1 MGGIHDFCIDMK
13 TRAQM
18 SELAAMD
25 RNESAIAAAKAL
37 EAGRALLAKVT
48 GVSGKREGAKVA
60 MHALGGVIANPAE
73 FWAGACVLEA
83 GKGADDLAALCH
95 SIDYASARL
104 AVGDYDF
111 ARQSLIG
118 QSQWLSVLAV
128 KLSARAEDET
138 RQDKATPLY
147 KLAMQAQRQAVQALA
162 TAAALNKLE
171 GADCVGI
178 SED

>member
-1 MGGIHDFCIDMK
+1 
-13 TRAQM
+13 M
-18 SELAAMD
+18 SELAEMD

-60 MHALGGVIANPAE
+60 MHVLGGVIANPAE

-83 GKGADDLAALCH
+83 WKDADEFAVLSH

-111 ARQSLIG
+111 SRQSLIG

-128 KLSARAEDET
+128 KLAARAEDET
-138 RQDKATPLY
+138 RQDKATQLY
-147 KLAMQAQRQAVQALA
+147 KLAMQAQRQAAQALA
-162 TAAALNKLE
+162 TAAALNKLD
-171 GADCVGI
+171 GANQIIIPD
-178 SED
+178 